1 MKSKTENIISV
12 MTSSWVLHCKL
23 KYKKVSEMEHW
34 QHTSRVIL
42 FAFCLVMWEKKK
54 TFCCVRWG
62 DWERF
67 VGCVCF
73 FFPGS
78 DSSSDVLVR
87 FKRRCSVSSR
97 RPRTVFGGAPSSP
110 SQAGSTILLTWCSAR
125 HKSGSRSAKICWV
138 GNIHTVILMFG

>member
-54 TFCCVRWG
+54 DILLCRVGRLRAFCWLCL
-62 DWERF
+62 
-67 VGCVCF
+67 F

-110 SQAGSTILLTWCSAR
+110 SQAGSTTLQTWCSAR